1 MYGFLWILE
10 GIGEF
15 RLLWCNLSL
24 IALEIMFSEIPLG
37 MFLLRES
44 QRELG
49 NIFLYAVGVSSAS
62 RRDVGVIFAF
72 AAHLPPK

>member
-1 MYGFLWILE
+1 LE

-15 RLLWCNLSL
+15 RLLWSNLPV
-24 IALEIMFSEIPLG
+24 ITLEIMFSEIPLG
-37 MFLLRES
+37 MFLLGES

-49 NIFLYAVGVSSAS
+49 NIFPSAVGVSSAS
-62 RRDVGVIFAF
+62 RRGVGVIFAR